1 MLALLDDDTILDDEK
16 VNIADHIL
24 KISIKD
30 KQYSE
35 KLTAHI
41 LENQFDEEDLSY
53 IISSQFFDNQS
64 LSLKELVKQIAIE
77 NLDTIAEEFYAQ
89 ISNNLM
95 RLLIAEIQLNT
106 SKELIYNYYVYTSNL
121 DENEKR
127 EQFSKYLN
135 LFTLSDNI
143 TALKELNA
151 FDEWNKVIDELNQS
165 GYRWKTVSDTQIN
178 VAFADYLNKND
189 WVSSMTIQKGSIR
202 INGYQNKTIP
212 V

>member
-1 MLALLDDDTILDDEK
+1 ISDDEK
-16 VNIADHIL
+16 TNIADHIL
-24 KISIKD
+24 KISIKN

-95 RLLIAEIQLNT
+95 RKLIAESQLNT
-106 SKELIYNYYVYTSNL
+106 LKKLIYNY
-121 DENEKR
+121 
-127 EQFSKYLN
+127 
-135 LFTLSDNI
+135 
-143 TALKELNA
+143 
-151 FDEWNKVIDELNQS
+151 
-165 GYRWKTVSDTQIN
+165 
-178 VAFADYLNKND
+178 
-189 WVSSMTIQKGSIR
+189 
-202 INGYQNKTIP
+202 
-212 V
+212 